1 MRVTDVATQSHL
13 SFLQCC
19 IMVYVSAVLYGT
31 YFVSEV
37 EGVSAR
43 YTFSKCSS
51 CKTVSLHD
59 CKPCWCVI
67 RFRKPR

>member
-19 IMVYVSAVLYGT
+19 IMVYMYVSAVLYGT

-37 EGVSAR
+37 EGVCAR
-43 YTFSKCSS
+43 YTFSKCSA
-51 CKTVSLHD
+51 CM
-59 CKPCWCVI
+59 
-67 RFRKPR
+67 